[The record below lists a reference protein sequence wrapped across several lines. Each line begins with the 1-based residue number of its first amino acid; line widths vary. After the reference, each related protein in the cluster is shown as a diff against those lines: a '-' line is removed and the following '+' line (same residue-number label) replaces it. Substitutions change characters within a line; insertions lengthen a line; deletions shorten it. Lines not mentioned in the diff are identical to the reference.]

1 MRSFVALCKTFRGSE
16 WIMPMTMSIY
26 PHVEKL
32 VFVNSEVSWTGGR
45 GNTCKPVIK
54 EMQRTM
60 DPEHKIIS
68 LDLDTTDQFLQCEHG
83 YQWILNHERPD
94 FVLLADTDEI
104 WNDADLIKAKDYIEK
119 NPNYD
124 AYRHNI
130 YTYIKHPLYRID
142 PIECLQP
149 VSFVNTYQ
157 PNLGTNFRACDM
169 NFHVIPDVYFHHYV
183 HVRKEFNTVLEK
195 IITSHASEGDPY
207 QDMSRW
213 IPEVWNKLP
222 HIEGEWAEKGFHP
235 NAKFR
240 HLWRGI
246 RQITPEEMPRVLR
259 EHNFPI
265 LEQFGIR
272 TK

>member
-1 MRSFVALCKTFRGSE
+1 M
-16 WIMPMTMSIY
+16 
-26 PHVEKL
+26 
-32 VFVNSEVSWTGGR
+32 
-45 GNTCKPVIK
+45 
-54 EMQRTM
+54 
-60 DPEHKIIS
+60 
-68 LDLDTTDQFLQCEHG
+68 
-83 YQWILNHERPD
+83 
-94 FVLLADTDEI
+94 
-104 WNDADLIKAKDYIEK
+104 
-119 NPNYD
+119 
-124 AYRHNI
+124 
-130 YTYIKHPLYRID
+130 
-142 PIECLQP
+142 
-149 VSFVNTYQ
+149 NTYQ
-157 PNLGTNFRACDM
+157 PDLGTNFRACDM

-183 HVRKEFNTVLEK
+183 HVRKDFNTVLEK